1 MFKQFSSLANLVTAL
16 PDEKSCIGHFRA
28 IRWPNGIV
36 CPHCG
41 TVGGHYTLKDDT
53 HKCGEKNCHKKFSV
67 RSGTIFEASRIPLK
81 KWFIAIY
88 LATSHK
94 KSISSCQLARDVG
107 VTQKTAWF
115 MIHRINEATGS
126 VEFNGPLEGVVEMD
140 ETYVGGREKFKHAS
154 KRIPRHISA
163 HPGNTKITVFGMIQR
178 GGDLRLQKIANT
190 KKATLLPLI
199 ESNVAHGTT
208 VYSDEAQCYKWMR
221 QSYEHNLVAHTL
233 GEYVRDD
240 VYTNT
245 IEGVFSHFKRQIIG
259 INHQASDKH
268 IDRYLS
274 VFAWRWNRRTMKE
287 GERLNDL
294 LRSTQGQ
301 RLTYATLIGKESQWS
316 QN

>member
-16 PDEKSCIGHFRA
+16 PDERSCIAHFRA
-28 IRWPNGIV
+28 IRWANGIV

-41 TVGGHYTLKDDT
+41 VIGNHYTLNDDT
-53 HKCGEKNCHKKFSV
+53 HKCADKNCRKKFSV
-67 RSGTIFEASRIPLK
+67 RTGTIFEASRIPLK
-81 KWFIAIY
+81 KWFMAIY

-94 KSISSCQLARDVG
+94 KGISSCQLARDIG

-115 MIHRINEATGS
+115 VIHRINEATATP
-126 VEFNGPLEGVVEMD
+126 EFNAPLEGIVEMD

-154 KRIPRHISA
+154 KRIPRNISA
-163 HPGNTKITVFGMIQR
+163 NAGNTKITVFGMIQR
-178 GGDLRLQKIANT
+178 GGDLRLRKVANT
-190 KKATLLPLI
+190 KKATLAPII
-199 ESNVAHGTT
+199 ESNVLRGST
-208 VYSDEAQCYKWMR
+208 VYSDEAQHYKWMR

-245 IEGVFSHFKRQIIG
+245 IEGVFGHFKRSIIG
-259 INHQASDKH
+259 VYHHASDKH

-287 GERLNDL
+287 GERMNSL
-294 LRSTQGQ
+294 LRSTQGH
-301 RLTYATLIGKESQWS
+301 RLTYKDLIAI
-316 QN
+316 N